1 MTTSTLAPPAPRRP
15 REAAA
20 GTDVSTSVGKAL
32 ALLNTFTNGG
42 SGVLGVSE
50 IARRA
55 GIAKSTAYRL
65 LCILESHGLVERE
78 GDRWLLGAHL
88 FRLGNLVPVCRPRK
102 LRDRAL
108 PHMQDLYEATH
119 ATIQLAVPYDVQVLY
134 LEKIYGHNHLESPS
148 AVGGLM
154 PMYCTAVGKAIL
166 SRSEVDAVRAVI
178 GAGLTPLTPRTITD
192 PQQLLGELATARRVG
207 FAVDRQEARL
217 GLTCVGA
224 PILEQGQ
231 VVGAISLSVPSGRL
245 VPDRLV
251 EAVKHAAALI
261 SRP

>member
-1 MTTSTLAPPAPRRP
+1 MTTSTLVRPDARRP
-15 REAAA
+15 SGPAD

-32 ALLNTFTNGG
+32 ALLNTFSNGT

-55 GIAKSTAYRL
+55 GVAKSTAYRL

-78 GDRWLLGAHL
+78 GDRWLLGAQL

-119 ATIQLAVPYDVQVLY
+119 ATIQLAVPHGHQVLY
-134 LEKIYGHNHLESPS
+134 LEKIYGHNHLDSPS
-148 AVGGLM
+148 TVGGLM
-154 PMYCTAVGKAIL
+154 PMYCTAVGKAML
-166 SRSEVDAVRAVI
+166 SRADAQTVAEVVA
-178 GAGLTPLTPRTITD
+178 GGLTPLTPRTITD
-192 PQQLLGELATARRVG
+192 PTRLANELATARRTG
-207 FAVDRQEARL
+207 YAVDRQEARL

-224 PILEQGQ
+224 PILEHG
-231 VVGAISLSVPSGRL
+231 VVTGALSLSVPAGRL
-245 VPDRLV
+245 VPDRSV
-251 EAVKHAAALI
+251 EAVRHAAQLI